1 MKAKDHGAPSGGIS
15 NPLRDGDNR
24 WRSVPSPNTNDPP
37 KFSQVTETLKDVF
50 VKSLQDFF
58 TQEFVD
64 QDKITE
70 IPNITTFESSSDE
83 PYRSAKFVRR
93 HFGKNEDLPQIVVYA
108 SSGSSKR
115 LAFNNTFINRVF
127 PFPRLYTSPGPFTFP
142 DRSELRIRTKP
153 KRRDRWQTTTI
164 VIPAGDYSPEE
175 LAALFNE
182 QSRLVT
188 AEVEDDERVYIYPN
202 GELQKLQPR
211 VIEVEEG
218 NEIEVLDQLGF
229 VTFGNGI
236 ISGFRPNATLTSIG
250 SFDEVRDDKQRIII
264 SDPQNKHNNI
274 STIIKSATSD
284 SVTFEN
290 KALVSEEYTGEP
302 VTVGFRILQRED
314 HLSKRIPPLN
324 RYCHRRISN
333 VVIQVLAKDEQ
344 TRVEL
349 SDVLMTY
356 YEFYMQENFY
366 TYWGRALD
374 DLDLDHNERYQIV
387 ISPGIQNSAEQELQ
401 RTNDQ
406 KDKIYLLQLTIPTE
420 VMYYIDRELVIE
432 EGVAQGESYTLEGSN
447 VKIRPSINF
456 GDFVN

>member
-1 MKAKDHGAPSGGIS
+1 MKAKDHGVTSGIS
-15 NPLRDGDNR
+15 NPLKDGDNK
-24 WRSVPSPNTNDPP
+24 WKSVSSPNTNDPP
-37 KFSQVTETLKDVF
+37 KFSQMTETLKDVF

-70 IPNITTFESSSDE
+70 IPNITTFESSSDNS
-83 PYRSAKFVRR
+83 YRSANFIRR
-93 HFGKNEDLPQIVVYA
+93 HFGKNENLPQVVVYA
-108 SSGSSKR
+108 SSGNSKR
-115 LAFNNTFINRVF
+115 LAFNNTFIDRIF

-142 DRSELRIRTKP
+142 DRAELRIRTKP
-153 KRRDRWQTTTI
+153 KRRDKWQTTSI
-164 VIPAGDYSPEE
+164 VIPAGDYDAQE

-188 AEVEDDERVYIYPN
+188 AEVSNDERVYIYPN

-218 NEIEVLDQLGF
+218 NEIEVLDQLGLI
-229 VTFGNGI
+229 TFGNGV

-250 SFDEVRDDKQRIII
+250 SFDEVRDDKQRLIIK
-264 SDPQNKHNNI
+264 DPRNRNNNI

-284 SVTFEN
+284 DLTFED
-290 KALVSEEYTGEP
+290 KGFISEEYTGQP
-302 VTVGFRILQRED
+302 VNVSFQVLQRED

-333 VVIQVLAKDEQ
+333 VVIQVLGKDEQ
-344 TRVEL
+344 TREEL
-349 SDVLMTY
+349 ADIIMTY

-387 ISPGIQNSAEQELQ
+387 LSPNIQNSSEQELQ

-406 KDKIYLLQLTIPTE
+406 KDKIYILQLTVPVEI
-420 VMYYIDRELVIE
+420 MYYIDRELVID
-432 EGVAQGESYTLEGSN
+432 EGIAAGESMTLEGSN
-447 VKIRPSINF
+447 IKFRASINF
-456 GDFVN
+456 GDSIN